1 MMIFLEPELE
11 DGVNEGV
18 DVPVFLYNVLL
29 DQRLLIP
36 ADGLRC
42 AKGIPLIDI
51 LCTEMVFSVGNG
63 NQHVDLRQG
72 EAINVSLK
80 DRGVGVDKQ
89 DSLLLKYLFRHCR
102 LGSIHIKKLNCWTYQ
117 L

>member
-102 LGSIHIKKLNCWTYQ
+102 LGSTPYKEAQ
-117 L
+117 LLDIL